1 MPKNNKHRGW
11 ECLIA
16 SPVDG
21 VQQNV
26 SYSEE
31 YGYTAVYPHGDFA
44 AKEAAEMEVEQA
56 FAPSPQPTNT
66 NNNTK
71 KAFRNLIRCDKW
83 SFDSGEKKLF
93 AGWMNQWVDVS
104 QEDVVQHVFLYR
116 QPVTYSVTKLKDPF
130 TMSKRAQVLECIK
143 QGLYT
148 LPFSAYSQRLTAW
161 AITQYPEYPGW
172 TNIMRLSMLSS
183 DDDIINV
190 YFPEGEIAKV
200 KAFVK
205 SNFKALTYK
214 FVYDWAMGNAY
225 KMY

>member
-1 MPKNNKHRGW
+1 M
-11 ECLIA
+11 
-16 SPVDG
+16 DG

-31 YGYTAVYPHGDFA
+31 YGYTVAYPHGDFA

-56 FAPSPQPTNT
+56 FTPSPQPIDT

-71 KAFRNLIRCDKW
+71 RAFRSLIRCDKW
-83 SFDSGEKKLF
+83 SFEGGEKKLF
-93 AGWMNQWVDVS
+93 AGWMNQWVDIS
-104 QEDVVQHVFLYR
+104 TEDMVQHVFLYR
-116 QPVTYSVTKLKDPF
+116 QPVTYLVNKLKDPF

-148 LPFSAYSQRLTAW
+148 LPFSAYNQRLTAW
-161 AITQYPEYPGW
+161 AITQYPGSKGW
-172 TNIMRLSMLSS
+172 DGLMRLSMLSG

-190 YFPEGEIAKV
+190 YFPEGEIEKV

-205 SNFKALTYK
+205 SNLKALTYK
-214 FVYDWAMGNAY
+214 VVYDWATTQDY
-225 KMY
+225 EMY